1 MLSRLTYRIAATVAW
16 LAVASAPVGCS
27 KSEAPA
33 PAPAREITMSFRIA
47 TQAPRTRVE
56 IVGTEQGDAAENWID
71 IDRARFLL
79 FTQGGTLLQQLAP
92 SLDERADDLS
102 TYTVSATIREPYF
115 DYAAENGSVRFGIMV
130 LANWPQEA
138 LDAVAGCTTVAEVE
152 AAKASWTMADDWMP
166 APPLTGPDG
175 GSGIPMY
182 GLADFAVT
190 TDDLRKSD
198 ENNPT
203 PLAGQI
209 DLLRALAKLEVIDA
223 IESKNAGGYPR
234 IQSVT
239 LLAGGYVG
247 EALLVP
253 DAFANGKQVTAPTL
267 PADPSTGGERTFGKG
282 IWADGTVTRD
292 SWTTYLPEMRFT
304 KNNALR
310 IVVENDPASVIDD
323 DTPATFSY
331 TLAIPDAEGIWDGQF
346 LRNHIYRL
354 EVLTASTD
362 LEMKY
367 TYTICPWNERST
379 DITFE

>member
-79 FTQGGTLLQQLAP
+79 FTQGGTLLQRLAP

-115 DYAAENGSVRFGIMV
+115 DYAAENGSVRFRIMV

-152 AAKASWTMADDWMP
+152 AARASWTMADDWMP
-166 APPLTGPDG
+166 APPLAGPDG

-223 IESKNAGGYPR
+223 IDDRGTDNGTRLTRVEMIR
-234 IQSVT
+234 
-239 LLAGGYVG
+239 GGYVR

-267 PADPSTGGERTFGKG
+267 PANPSTGGERTFEKNL
-282 IWADGTVTRD
+282 WTDGTATRD
-292 SWTTYLPEMRFT
+292 RWTTYLPEMAFPGT
-304 KNNALR
+304 EALR
-310 IVVENDPASVIDD
+310 IEVEISADYGGGTQTYELP
-323 DTPATFSY
+323 
-331 TLAIPDAEGIWDGQF
+331 IPNAQNVWEGRF

-354 EVLTASTD
+354 EVHSVSREVGLTFN
-362 LEMKY
+362 Y
-367 TYTICPWNERST
+367 TVCPWDERQSGE
-379 DITFE
+379 ITFD